1 MWKTIFEKCTY
12 VSFWKTEGQTLQID
26 SMKSLMFLLI
36 FSIIF
41 GMFSFNTT
49 TDKSLAITNKTVN
62 TIQNTPFALVQL
74 FTSQGC
80 SSCPSADVLLEKVE
94 KEYEGKNVFVLSY
107 HVDYWNRLG
116 WKDVFS
122 KKEFSD
128 MQYSYSSKFGGSSI
142 YTPQAIVNGDVHFVG
157 SSESKMD
164 DYLSKFLKINPENT
178 ILLSDIKKNR
188 NQITFNYKVEGNASG
203 KDLKVALA
211 IEKKETNVNRG
222 ENSGRKLSSVNI
234 VVEQLEISLNKAEGK
249 ASIII
254 PDLVENDDPLT
265 IIGFIQSQN
274 FDITAA
280 IQKKI

>member
-49 TDKSLAITNKTVN
+49 TDKSLAITNKTLK
-62 TIQNTPFALVQL
+62 TTENTPFALVQL